1 MSQSHKK
8 HKKHKVWPEA
18 LSMYKA
24 RRLLAAFSILAQFL
38 QLEWHCKP
46 DFLDYLLC
54 FLRGFYPC
62 SWRSCKG
69 PVEPHQIFSFPTWS
83 PLWIQVATA
92 QGNVAQRVHLWYV
105 KKKMPG
111 KPLVMYGQVSVDLA
125 HAKAEFDEQ
134 FRSLWIQGHLTWVL
148 FKKFLKR
155 AVQFQHC
162 LDFVVPRTRI
172 IHPLCP
178 KVQKQWAKGLDL
190 STFPSQFW
198 WTFLLLEH
206 AQFRKASIPGCNLM
220 LGIELN
226 HKIPNQLQ
234 VAARFLVGHQLE
246 NQEPQNTSKLHTIN
260 TQVFAVEPIIMYCKA
275 CQVVHLLK
283 EQALWPACPQF
294 PPWHQRCISHTQYM
308 PSFTKLKKHHKWLGW
323 GTDLSSKQ
331 GPSKVLWGDN
341 PSKRWPQ
348 SLLCIYRCCM
358 DQISLRS
365 VAVSRHWTD
374 IPYHQGEP
382 GGNHNIALQEA
393 AML

>member
-105 KKKMPG
+105 RKKMPG

-148 FKKFLKR
+148 FQKFLKR

-260 TQVFAVEPIIMYCKA
+260 TQVFAVEPANHNVLQGLSSSAPSQRASTLTCLPTISTLASKIHFTHTIHAKLHKA
-275 CQVVHLLK
+275 QKTPQMVRLRHWSFFQTRPLQGAVRRQSFQEVASEPPVHLQML
-283 EQALWPACPQF
+283 
-294 PPWHQRCISHTQYM
+294 H
-308 PSFTKLKKHHKWLGW
+308 
-323 GTDLSSKQ
+323 
-331 GPSKVLWGDN
+331 GPDFF
-341 PSKRWPQ
+341 
-348 SLLCIYRCCM
+348 
-358 DQISLRS
+358 
-365 VAVSRHWTD
+365 A
-374 IPYHQGEP
+374 
-382 GGNHNIALQEA
+382 
-393 AML
+393 